1 MKQAITGAKIFSDHK
16 LLDNKAL
23 LIDDENII
31 GIVAKND
38 IFKKGTFKIPE
49 INLAT
54 KSISSSLKISKPLDL

>member
-38 IFKKGTFKIPE
+38 IFKKGTYKIPE
-49 INLAT
+49 IN
-54 KSISSSLKISKPLDL
+54 